1 MAEAGRLGTAL
12 CRRKMIAGGSAATA
26 CAMARPAGA
35 AAPERQRP
43 TKGDRLV
50 IDAGEHKGEPARP
63 DLLPAGGPPV
73 AALPVD
79 PETGSVRDGS
89 RLNKVLLLR
98 LDAGELDEQTRAHA
112 AEGVLAYSAV
122 CTHQGC
128 TVSGWLA
135 PERVLACF
143 CHESKFSATE
153 AGKVVGGPSRARL
166 PILPLAVVDGALVV
180 ADGFTSKPGPKL

>member
-1 MAEAGRLGTAL
+1 
-12 CRRKMIAGGSAATA
+12 
-26 CAMARPAGA
+26 
-35 AAPERQRP
+35 
-43 TKGDRLV
+43 
-50 IDAGEHKGEPARP
+50 
-63 DLLPAGGPPV
+63 V

-79 PETGSVRDGS
+79 PETGTVRDGS

-98 LDAGELDEQTRAHA
+98 LDAGELDEKTRAHA

-166 PILPLAVVDGALVV
+166 PILPLTVVDGALIV
-180 ADGFTSKPGPKL
+180 AGGFTSKPGPKL